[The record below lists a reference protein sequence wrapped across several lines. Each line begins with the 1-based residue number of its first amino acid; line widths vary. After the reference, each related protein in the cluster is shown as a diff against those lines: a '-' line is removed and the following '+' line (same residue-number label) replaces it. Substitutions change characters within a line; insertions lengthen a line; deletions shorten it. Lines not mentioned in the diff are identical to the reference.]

1 MATNKKAIS
10 AYIPSDIEE
19 YLTQYCTEYDIT
31 RKGKSGEIKPALGTA
46 VVEIL
51 KIFFSSD
58 NLPSP
63 LPDNVPLL
71 PSNVVTEDRL
81 NEALSNLE
89 SSSTVQSTLPS
100 NVVTQDDLDKALSTL
115 PSIVDEQLETAISQ
129 GEVAELIANQIT
141 SLKNELNETIDQK
154 LKSIVSELETEQDY
168 DIPTITKVNRK
179 TLAPIIDNQ
188 EELPT
193 QIDKSSLEPIFDDDL
208 DEEEDV
214 DWNELKVGE
223 LRKVITIKG
232 LGKKFREKLGKSPRE
247 SKKAEIVKFL
257 AETSIFDLD

>member
-58 NLPSP
+58 HLPSP
-63 LPDNVPLL
+63 LPSTVPLL
-71 PSNVVTEDRL
+71 PSNVVTNDRL

-89 SSSTVQSTLPS
+89 LSSTIQSTLPS
-100 NVVTQDDLDKALSTL
+100 NVVTYDDLDKALSTL

-141 SLKNELNETIDQK
+141 GLKKELNETIEEK
-154 LKSIVSELETEQDY
+154 IASLVSEFEAEQDN
-168 DIPTITKVNRK
+168 DTSTTITKIERQSE
-179 TLAPIIDNQ
+179 A
-188 EELPT
+188 
-193 QIDKSSLEPIFDDDL
+193 PIFDG
-208 DEEEDV
+208 DEISIIDREKHNEPNTKSKVNWEDQTV
-214 DWNELKVGE
+214 NEMKTYIKQNGLNKAFGE
-223 LRKVITIKG
+223 KTGHGLRKA
-232 LGKKFREKLGKSPRE
+232 KKKQY
-247 SKKAEIVKFL
+247 VDFL
-257 AETSIFDLD
+257 NSQS